1 MDGQNPNSSKPKG
14 NLKNTKKTCG
24 SYVFD
29 SGMKTSIFRSW
40 RWGVMDTKFTFAFN
54 IYYLTLVV
62 MRELI
67 SLV

>member
-40 RWGVMDTKFTFAFN
+40 RWTQNSPSPSIF
-54 IYYLTLVV
+54 I
-62 MRELI
+62 I
-67 SLV
+67 